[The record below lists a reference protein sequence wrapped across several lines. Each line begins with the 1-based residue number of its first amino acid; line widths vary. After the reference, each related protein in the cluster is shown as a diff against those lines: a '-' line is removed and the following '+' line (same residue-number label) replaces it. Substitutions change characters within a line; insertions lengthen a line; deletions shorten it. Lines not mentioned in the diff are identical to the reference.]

1 MKYFA
6 LITALF
12 MCALTFAAN
21 MTIKMLNKDAVE

>member
-12 MCALTFAAN
+12 MCTLTFTAN
-21 MTIKMLNKDAVE
+21 VTIKMLNKDAVE